1 MADSGSWVSLGDSV
15 SGRSISVGGG
25 GDWDNGGISISKAG
39 LSRSLA
45 SQTLWGSL
53 GERSGESW
61 VSSNTTET
69 ISIGIWVSISVW
81 GSITV
86 GTIEKSGISL
96 WLSIS
101 RSLSIDI
108 GSASVTGGLGVWGA
122 HSWPVGVSV
131 EEGRGNQDTWV
142 SLSRDAD
149 SDGSSNLEN
158 WNKKVKIHN

>member
-1 MADSGSWVSLGDSV
+1 MERDLLMLSQRLMPLSSMVPTVMLPHTDMDTHMPMGMVSLV
-15 SGRSISVGGG
+15 RS
-25 GDWDNGGISISKAG
+25 N
-39 LSRSLA
+39 
-45 SQTLWGSL
+45 
-53 GERSGESW
+53 
-61 VSSNTTET
+61 NNET

-86 GTIEKSGISL
+86 GTIEESGISL

-149 SDGSSNLEN
+149 SDGSSNQKLVHFEIF
-158 WNKKVKIHN
+158 VRMTTH